1 MGTCIWIHTYMYTR
15 SPPSYQTRAA
25 SPLPEDVGAA
35 LELLLPL
42 ALDLEVV
49 AEEGDFLQFQIFLI
63 E

>member
-1 MGTCIWIHTYMYTR
+1 MYTR
-15 SPPSYQTRAA
+15 SPPSYQTHAA
-25 SPLPEDVGAA
+25 SPLPENVGAA

-49 AEEGDFLQFQIFLI
+49 AEEGYFLQFQIFLI